1 VGIEA
6 SVVAAYVIAW
16 VMQKVRRT
24 GGRLDAEVDS
34 AIDAGLDKLHDT
46 VAAKLGADPVLED
59 VEEEASGE
67 DGQVS
72 ELTRQ
77 RVELSLTAAARK
89 DEAFGQA
96 VTEQLEQIRAAER
109 RGGAQVPA
117 GDGSA
122 VFTGDAHAQANGGGI
137 AIGQVGR
144 DANFD
149 RGESP
154 GPSQPGR

>member
-1 VGIEA
+1 
-6 SVVAAYVIAW
+6 
-16 VMQKVRRT
+16 MRKVRRA

-34 AIDAGLDKLHDT
+34 AIDAGLDKLHET
-46 VAAKLGADPVLED
+46 VVAKLGADPVLED
-59 VEEEASGE
+59 VEDEASGE
-67 DGQVS
+67 DQVS

-77 RVELSLTAAARK
+77 RVELSLTATARK

-96 VTEQLEQIRAAER
+96 VTELLEQIRAAER
-109 RGGAQVPA
+109 RGGAQVLA
-117 GDGSA
+117 GDGST
-122 VFTGDAHAQANGGGI
+122 VFTGDAHARASGGGI

-149 RGESP
+149 RGGSP